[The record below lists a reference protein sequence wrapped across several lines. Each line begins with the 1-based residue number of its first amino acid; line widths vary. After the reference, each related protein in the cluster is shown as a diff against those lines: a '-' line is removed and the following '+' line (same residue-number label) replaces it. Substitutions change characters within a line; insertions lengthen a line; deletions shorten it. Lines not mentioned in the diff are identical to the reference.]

1 MEFRSVA
8 DVPTDAAAR
17 YAKQLLTHMSHK
29 VTVETI
35 EGEPLG
41 GRLVFDYETA
51 AVIPRPDRLTLS
63 ATAADAESLARVQDV
78 VSRHLQRF
86 GARRAIAVEWG
97 AHSVG

>member
-17 YAKQLLTHMSHK
+17 YAKQLLAHLGHK
-29 VTVETI
+29 VAVEEI

-41 GRLVFDYETA
+41 GRLVFAYGTA
-51 AVIPRPDRLTLS
+51 TVIPGTDSLTLR
-63 ATAADAESLARVQDV
+63 AAAADAESLARVQDV

-86 GARRAIAVEWG
+86 GARRAIVVEWRTDSAG
-97 AHSVG
+97 